1 MPNPW
6 MIIGALGIIAAVSFQ
21 TYRMGQAACEAAHNQ
36 RELERIEEGERL
48 KEERRYLESQLDDLT
63 RQLQEEADAEPVTV
77 VQCLS
82 PSRVM
87 RLNKPV
93 RQE

>member
-1 MPNPW
+1 M
-6 MIIGALGIIAAVSFQ
+6 AAVAFQ
-21 TYRMGQAACEAAHNQ
+21 GYRMGQAACEAAHNE

-48 KEERRYLESQLDDLT
+48 KEERRDLEIQIDDLA

-87 RLNKPV
+87 RLNQPV